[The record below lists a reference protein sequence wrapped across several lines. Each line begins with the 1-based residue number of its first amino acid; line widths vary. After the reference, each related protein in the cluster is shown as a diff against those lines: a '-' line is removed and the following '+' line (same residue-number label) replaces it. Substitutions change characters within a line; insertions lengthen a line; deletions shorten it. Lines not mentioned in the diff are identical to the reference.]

1 MKFYHGRPK
10 NSFKEQRES
19 VKDLIVA
26 FFFVTFLSSCLACN
40 FGNFKPHTT
49 TYDQKI
55 KNLRTHLP
63 TDYNLTVFL
72 QNPASLDSCCIE
84 LQAMLSLNQ
93 SIGHLYRHSM
103 GTLQQLTTS
112 VLRELRFL
120 KDCPVRESFNCEKA
134 RWNSSHLLQ
143 NLMERLQSFDTKFNK
158 KKCTFEQCTLYTC
171 VTGHIETTLSTVTD
185 VTSAST
191 EEPGNFANGTD
202 SPTTNATLTTIGNAT
217 NPSPTLTH
225 INLTSLTNETNP
237 SPSLTNGSL
246 TGLTNRTNTGPTL
259 INGSLATATNWTNAS
274 PTSLNNDS
282 DGIMAATVRCNIE
295 CSQFASALAPQTA
308 AIIIVVSVLFNMLL
322 LGFLLKRN
330 RQPVSSHVTEME
342 PLSLA
347 GVEVMEKGS

>member
-72 QNPASLDSCCIE
+72 QNPASL
-84 LQAMLSLNQ
+84 
-93 SIGHLYRHSM
+93 
-103 GTLQQLTTS
+103 
-112 VLRELRFL
+112 
-120 KDCPVRESFNCEKA
+120 ESFNCEKA